1 MQWKPSRAPF
11 LWLDTCLWS
20 SFVVNLMSLIVIF
33 QKRVQ
38 VRPLQLGRMESL
50 IDPVVTLIK
59 QWGEPG
65 QEVKSIWPSIYRWGS
80 AFVMVIRRAPQK
92 ATSAVHDF
100 CKWKNHVLTA
110 QERTFFFHSKNLY
123 KWEFFPPVPFIFI
136 NPSISTPLLSLSSL
150 CLSLIL
156 FPSFFI

>member
-100 CKWKNHVLTA
+100 CKWKKSRPNSTGKG
-110 QERTFFFHSKNLY
+110 FFFHSKNLY
-123 KWEFFPPVPFIFI
+123 KGEFFPPVPFIFI